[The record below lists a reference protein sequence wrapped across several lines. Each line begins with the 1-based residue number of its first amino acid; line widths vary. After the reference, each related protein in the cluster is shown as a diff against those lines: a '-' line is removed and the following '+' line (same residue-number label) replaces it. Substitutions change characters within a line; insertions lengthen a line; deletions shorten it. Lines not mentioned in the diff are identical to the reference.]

1 MLDRLIESRPTR
13 DPTRVVGGGAVS
25 VFFHG
30 AVIGGAVLATL
41 SVGPVDTGAKIDTT
55 MVYLP
60 QPRHEQPKPPEREP
74 VPLGTPLK
82 GFQTVVAPAE
92 IPANIPPVN
101 LQEKFNPKDY
111 SGIGVEGGVAEG
123 VVPVAGEVYMEA
135 IVEEKPALLSAP
147 EARYPEM
154 LRQAGIQGRVVVRAI
169 IDTSGRAEPN
179 SIMIMRSPNP
189 GFDEPSRYWM
199 QRALFRP
206 ARVHGQA
213 VRVLVEV
220 PIDYRIARA

>member
-1 MLDRLIESRPTR
+1 VFDRLIESRPTR
-13 DPTRVVGGGAVS
+13 DRGRAVGGGLVS
-25 VFFHG
+25 VVVH
-30 AVIGGAVLATL
+30 AVVIGGAVIATL
-41 SVGPVDTGAKIDTT
+41 SVGRVATRAKVDTT

-60 QPRHEQPKPPEREP
+60 QQRHEQPKPPEREP

-82 GFQTVVAPAE
+82 GFQTVVAPTE
-92 IPANIPPVN
+92 IPSNIPPVN
-101 LQEKFNPKDY
+101 LLEKFNPKDY
-111 SGIGVEGGVAEG
+111 TGIGVEGGVAAG
-123 VVPVAGEVYMEA
+123 VVPTAGEVYMEA

-154 LRQAGIQGRVVVRAI
+154 LRQAGIQGRVVVEAI

-179 SIMIMRSPNP
+179 SIRIIRSPNP